1 MPARYFMAAAHE
13 QFSPRGLLD
22 QADAA
27 ERAGFDGVCCS
38 DHFQP
43 WWEPGESGQAWAWLG
58 AMGERT
64 HHVDIGT
71 AVTAPVHRYHPALVA
86 QFIATLEAMNP
97 GRTFLGVGSGE
108 SLNESPLGMDWPAPA
123 EQLERLDEA
132 VDIITRLL
140 DGEQVDGDR
149 WFPMKQAYLHTRP
162 ARRPPVYVS
171 AFGPKAAAV
180 AARRGDGVWTLADP
194 STAAAVIDAYRDAA
208 DAAGRPVGEII
219 LQATISWAAD
229 DEAAREGA
237 RMWKS
242 TLVHD
247 YFFDDWHD
255 PSAMERRAQNEI
267 SDEEMLSSFIV
278 AADPDEHVARIRDIE
293 DLGATTVVLM
303 NVSGADPVGAVETYG
318 RHVLPALRGRLH

>member
-58 AMGERT
+58 G
-64 HHVDIGT
+64 
-71 AVTAPVHRYHPALVA
+71 
-86 QFIATLEAMNP
+86 
-97 GRTFLGVGSGE
+97 
-108 SLNESPLGMDWPAPA
+108 
-123 EQLERLDEA
+123 
-132 VDIITRLL
+132 
-140 DGEQVDGDR
+140 
-149 WFPMKQAYLHTRP
+149 
-162 ARRPPVYVS
+162 
-171 AFGPKAAAV
+171 
-180 AARRGDGVWTLADP
+180 
-194 STAAAVIDAYRDAA
+194 
-208 DAAGRPVGEII
+208 AG
-219 LQATISWAAD
+219 
-229 DEAAREGA
+229 GA

-255 PSAMERRAQNEI
+255 PSAMEWRAQNEI

-303 NVSGADPVGAVETYG
+303 NVSGADSVGAVETHG
-318 RHVLPALRGRLH
+318 RHVLPALRGRLHWDGHEPVYPHDVRAHTALPSRPPATGRRIP